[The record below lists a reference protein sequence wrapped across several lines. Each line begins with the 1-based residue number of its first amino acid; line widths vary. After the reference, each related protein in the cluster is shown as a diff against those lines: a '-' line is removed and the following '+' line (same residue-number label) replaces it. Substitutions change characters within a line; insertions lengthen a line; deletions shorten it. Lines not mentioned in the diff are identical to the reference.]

1 MDLDL
6 SPDQKL
12 FRTTT
17 RKFLDA
23 ESPLE
28 KVRELAA
35 GPQGFE
41 RDWWERGAELGW
53 AAMLVPEDPKAGR
66 ISGEGLL
73 SLIVIAE
80 EMGRMVAPG
89 PLLPVNAVIT
99 ALVESAGGPDHSAEV
114 DELMSGAAVA
124 AWACYEP
131 GAGWGTGT
139 YRTVLTSSPGG
150 FVLNGVKD
158 RVEAAGQ
165 ADLFLVSA
173 QSGDGVSQVLVPA
186 DASGLSVEPSWSL
199 DIVRRF
205 GEVRLDGVQVGPDA
219 LVGGLGQ
226 AGPVM
231 DRQDQVAAALSCAE
245 TCGVVDRVLEFTVE
259 WAFDRYSF
267 GRPLASYQALK
278 HRFADMKT
286 WLEACHATTL
296 AAARAVA
303 AAAPDAAELA
313 SVAKSYVG
321 SRGTDIIQDCV
332 QMHGGLG
339 VTWEHDLHLYLR
351 RATVNRA
358 LHGTPEEHRR
368 RIADL
373 MEA

>member
-1 MDLDL
+1 
-6 SPDQKL
+6 
-12 FRTTT
+12 
-17 RKFLDA
+17 
-23 ESPLE
+23 
-28 KVRELAA
+28 
-35 GPQGFE
+35 
-41 RDWWERGAELGW
+41 
-53 AAMLVPEDPKAGR
+53 
-66 ISGEGLL
+66 
-73 SLIVIAE
+73 
-80 EMGRMVAPG
+80 
-89 PLLPVNAVIT
+89 
-99 ALVESAGGPDHSAEV
+99 
-114 DELMSGAAVA
+114 
-124 AWACYEP
+124 
-131 GAGWGTGT
+131 
-139 YRTVLTSSPGG
+139 VLTRAPGG

-165 ADLFLVSA
+165 ADLFLIPA
-173 QSGDGVSQVLVPA
+173 QTEEGPAQVLIRA
-186 DASGLSVEPSWSL
+186 DAPGVSVEPSWSL

-205 GEVRLDGVQVGPDA
+205 GEVRLDGVQVGPEA
-219 LVGGLGQ
+219 LVGEPGQ
-226 AGPVM
+226 AAAALR
-231 DRQDQVAAALSCAE
+231 RQDQVAAVLSCAE
-245 TCGVVDRVLEFTVE
+245 TCGAADRVLEFTVE

-286 WLEACHATTL
+286 WLEACHAITL

-303 AAAPDAAELA
+303 DAAPDADELA

-358 LHGTPEEHRR
+358 LHGTPQEHRR

>member
-12 FRTTT
+12 FRSTTK
-17 RKFLDA
+17 KFL
-23 ESPLE
+23 ETETPLE
-28 KVRELAA
+28 KVRELGT
-35 GPQGFE
+35 GPCGFE
-41 RDWWERGAELGW
+41 RDWWERGAGLGW
-53 AAMLVPEDPKAGR
+53 AAMLVPDDPQAGR

-73 SLIVIAE
+73 GLIVVAE
-80 EMGRMVAPG
+80 EMGRLVAPG
-89 PLLPVNAVIT
+89 PLLPANVVIT
-99 ALVESAGGPDHSAEV
+99 ALVESAGGPDHSG
-114 DELMSGAAVA
+114 ELDQLASGAAVA
-124 AWACYEP
+124 GWACDEP
-131 GAGWGTGT
+131 GTGWGTGA
-139 YRTVLTSSPGG
+139 YRAVLTRAPGG

-165 ADLFLVSA
+165 ADLFLIPA
-173 QSGDGVSQVLVPA
+173 QTEEGPAQVLIRA
-186 DASGLSVEPSWSL
+186 DAPGVSVEPSWSL

-205 GEVRLDGVQVGPDA
+205 GEVRLDGVQVGPEA
-219 LVGGLGQ
+219 LVGEPGQ
-226 AGPVM
+226 AAAALR
-231 DRQDQVAAALSCAE
+231 RQDQVAAVLSCAE
-245 TCGVVDRVLEFTVE
+245 TCGAADRVLEFTVE

-286 WLEACHATTL
+286 WLEACHAITL

-303 AAAPDAAELA
+303 DAAPDADELA

-358 LHGTPEEHRR
+358 LHGTPQEHRR